1 MSTIFK
7 PISAQH
13 FWDWLQLQDY
23 NDQTYIKLY
32 LLKIIKFYVKKY
44 PEIVRATINDHR
56 GDLIHFI
63 ETQEATEKILTA
75 YIKSKI
81 V

>member
-7 PISAQH
+7 PINSHH

-23 NDQTYIKLY
+23 NDQTYIRLY
-32 LLKIIKFYVKKY
+32 LLKIIKYYVKKF
-44 PEIVRATINDHR
+44 PEIVRTTVNDHR
-56 GDLIHFI
+56 GELLHFI
-63 ETQEATEKILTA
+63 DTQETTEKILTA
-75 YIKSKI
+75 YIKSRI